1 MKARKFWHGHLR
13 MSAAFSVT
21 RDQGEILFRLR
32 RGRTSHP
39 DQEEAGLQILELRQ
53 PSGIH
58 AVVTVDL

>member
-1 MKARKFWHGHLR
+1 